1 MIEFYN
7 DTKRK
12 RDGHSFVAKI
22 CFPKELV
29 EVEEEEV
36 KHKRPDLRALAKKA
50 KFAIHYGGNGT
61 TIARNLSLPV
71 EEGNT
76 IEKSYLSGFTEIDKY
91 FKRVKRDMWEKGY
104 ILISAITGHK
114 MFIPG
119 WKELKEIEKSFT
131 NAFWDEYREL
141 KKIDP
146 NHHTVKQVRE
156 FFQSKSGYERNA
168 LNAPVQGSS
177 AAITKIAGIKYFN
190 HLVEEQLL
198 FKVWIVN
205 IVHDEY
211 LLEVPASYAEYEAKQ
226 LQKCMEDA
234 GAIFCK
240 VVRLKAIPD
249 IAPYW
254 KH

>member
-1 MIEFYN
+1 
-7 DTKRK
+7 
-12 RDGHSFVAKI
+12 
-22 CFPKELV
+22 
-29 EVEEEEV
+29 
-36 KHKRPDLRALAKKA
+36 
-50 KFAIHYGGNGT
+50 
-61 TIARNLSLPV
+61 
-71 EEGNT
+71 
-76 IEKSYLSGFTEIDKY
+76 
-91 FKRVKRDMWEKGY
+91 MWEKGY

-249 IAPYW
+249 IAPYR